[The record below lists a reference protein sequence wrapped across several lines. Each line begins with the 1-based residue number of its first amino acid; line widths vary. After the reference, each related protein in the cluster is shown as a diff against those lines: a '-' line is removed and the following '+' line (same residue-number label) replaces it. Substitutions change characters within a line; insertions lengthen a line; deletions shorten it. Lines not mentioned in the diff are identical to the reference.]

1 MTDRMDNKTKEIMAE
16 INRVIMGKE
25 EIIRKILMTI
35 LSEGHVLLEDVPGV
49 GKTTMALAF
58 SKALGLSYRRI
69 QFTPDVMPSDVVG
82 FYYYNK
88 GKNEFSYRDGA
99 VMTNLLL
106 ADEINRT
113 SSRTQS
119 ALLEVME
126 EGQVT
131 VDGICHKVPIPFFVI
146 ATQNPVGSA
155 GTQTLPESQ
164 LDRFMVKL
172 SMGYPDLESEI
183 ALMSDRSNGNPLD
196 EVRQILSTEELL
208 DMQETVSEIYVSPLI
223 YRYIAMLAAATR
235 KHELITL
242 GISPRGS
249 IALSKMAKASAYMSG
264 RDYVIP
270 DDVKYCLKD
279 VFGHRL
285 VLKSRVRLTSQN
297 VGKILDEICENVPV
311 PGKEYLDQKKGN
323 STGIRRRKQ

>member
-1 MTDRMDNKTKEIMAE
+1 MQNKTKEIMTE

-25 EIIRKILMTI
+25 EVIRKILMSI

-58 SKALGLSYRRI
+58 SKALGLNYRRV

-88 GKNEFSYRDGA
+88 EKNEFVYRDGA

-131 VDGICHKVPIPFFVI
+131 VDGICHKVPVPFFVM

-155 GTQTLPESQ
+155 GTQMLPESQ

-172 SMGYPDLESEI
+172 SMGYPDLEAEI
-183 ALMSDRSNGNPLD
+183 ELMSDRSTGNPLD
-196 EVRQILSTEELL
+196 EVKQILSMEELL
-208 DMQETVSEIYVSPLI
+208 LLQKEVSEIYVSPLI
-223 YRYIAMLAAATR
+223 YRYIAMLSAATR
-235 KHELITL
+235 KHELIVL

-249 IALSKMAKASAYMSG
+249 LALCKMAKANAYMEG
-264 RDYVIP
+264 RDYVTP
-270 DDVKYCLKD
+270 EDVKFCVGD
-279 VFGHRL
+279 VFCHRL
-285 VLKSRVRLTSQN
+285 VLKSRVRLTTQN
-297 VGKILDEICENVPV
+297 VEKIIKDICGAVPV
-311 PGKEYLDQKKGN
+311 PERELSEKTRMSHKNL
-323 STGIRRRKQ
+323 RRRSK

>member
-1 MTDRMDNKTKEIMAE
+1 MMNKRKEIMSE

-25 EIIRKILMTI
+25 DVIKKILMTI

-58 SKALGLSYRRI
+58 SKALGLNYQRM

-82 FYYYNK
+82 FYYFNK
-88 GKNEFSYRDGA
+88 EKNEFVYRDGA

-131 VDGICHKVPIPFFVI
+131 VDGICHKVPAPFFVI

-172 SMGYPDLESEI
+172 SMGYPDLEAEI
-183 ALMSDRSNGNPLD
+183 GLMSDRSTGNPLD
-196 EVRQILSTEELL
+196 EVKQILSMEELL
-208 DMQETVSEIYVSPLI
+208 MLQKEVREIYVSPLI
-223 YRYIAMLAAATR
+223 YRYIAMLSAATR
-235 KHELITL
+235 KHELIVL

-249 IALSKMAKASAYMSG
+249 LALSKMAKASAYMAG
-264 RDYVIP
+264 RDYVTP
-270 DDVKYCLKD
+270 EDVRYCVGD
-279 VFGHRL
+279 VFRHRL
-285 VLKSRVRLTSQN
+285 VLKSRVRLTAQN
-297 VGKILDEICENVPV
+297 VEKIINDICETVPV
-311 PGKEYLDQKKGN
+311 PEREPSEKAKMSHKTL
-323 STGIRRRKQ
+323 RRRTE

>member
-1 MTDRMDNKTKEIMAE
+1 MRNKTKEIMSE

-25 EIIRKILMTI
+25 DVIKKILMTI

-58 SKALGLSYRRI
+58 SKALGLSYRRV

-82 FYYYNK
+82 FYYFNK
-88 GKNEFSYRDGA
+88 EKNEFVYRDGA

-131 VDGICHKVPIPFFVI
+131 VDGICHKVPVPFFVI

-155 GTQTLPESQ
+155 GTQMLPESQ

-172 SMGYPDLESEI
+172 SMGYPDLEAEI
-183 ALMSDRSNGNPLD
+183 ELMSDRSTGNPLD
-196 EVRQILSTEELL
+196 EVKQILSMEELMR
-208 DMQETVSEIYVSPLI
+208 MQKEVSEIYVSPLI
-223 YRYIAMLAAATR
+223 YRYIAMLSAATR
-235 KHELITL
+235 KHELIVL

-249 IALSKMAKASAYMSG
+249 LALSRMAKASAYMNG
-264 RDYVIP
+264 RDYVTP
-270 DDVKYCLKD
+270 EDVRFCVGD
-279 VFGHRL
+279 VFRHRL
-285 VLKSRVRLTSQN
+285 VLKSRVRLTEQN
-297 VGKILDEICENVPV
+297 VERIIRDICENVPV
-311 PGKEYLDQKKGN
+311 PERELSGPTKASG
-323 STGIRRRKQ
+323 GIRRRRTE

>member
-1 MTDRMDNKTKEIMAE
+1 MAE

-25 EIIRKILMTI
+25 DIIRKILMTI
-35 LSEGHVLLEDVPGV
+35 LSDGHVLLEDVPGV

-58 SKALGLSYRRI
+58 SKVLGLSSRRI

-88 GKNEFSYRDGA
+88 EKNEFLYRDGV

-131 VDGICHKVPIPFFVI
+131 VDGICHRVPEPFFVI

-183 ALMSDRSNGNPLD
+183 ALMSDRSTGNPLD
-196 EVRQILSTEELL
+196 EIKQIITKEELL
-208 DMQETVSEIYVSPLI
+208 SLQKEVSEIYVSPLI

-235 KHELITL
+235 KHELVIL

-249 IALSKMAKASAYMSG
+249 LALSKMAKASAYMAG

-270 DDVKYCLKD
+270 GDVKACVKD

-285 VLKSRVRLTSQN
+285 VLKSRVRLTAQN
-297 VGKILDEICENVPV
+297 VDRILADICETVPV
-311 PGKEYLDQKKGN
+311 PEKEYPDQREGARER
-323 STGIRRRKQ
+323 IRRRRQ

>member
-1 MTDRMDNKTKEIMAE
+1 MMNKTKEIMSE

-25 EIIRKILMTI
+25 DVIKKILMTI

-58 SKALGLSYRRI
+58 SKALGLNYRRM

-82 FYYYNK
+82 FYYFNK
-88 GKNEFSYRDGA
+88 EKNEFVYRDGA

-131 VDGICHKVPIPFFVI
+131 VDGICHKVPAPFFVI

-172 SMGYPDLESEI
+172 SMGYPDLEAEI
-183 ALMSDRSNGNPLD
+183 GLMSDRSTCNPLD
-196 EVRQILSTEELL
+196 EVKQILSMEELL
-208 DMQETVSEIYVSPLI
+208 MLQKEVSEIYVSPLI
-223 YRYIAMLAAATR
+223 YRYIAMLSAATR
-235 KHELITL
+235 KHELIVL

-249 IALSKMAKASAYMSG
+249 LALCKMAKASAYMAG
-264 RDYVIP
+264 RDYVTP
-270 DDVKYCLKD
+270 EDVRYCVGD
-279 VFGHRL
+279 VFRHRL
-285 VLKSRVRLTSQN
+285 VLKSRVRLTAQN
-297 VGKILDEICENVPV
+297 VEKIINDICETVPV
-311 PGKEYLDQKKGN
+311 PEREPSEKAKMSHKTL
-323 STGIRRRKQ
+323 RRRTE

>member
-1 MTDRMDNKTKEIMAE
+1 MMNKTKEIMSE

-25 EIIRKILMTI
+25 DVIKKILMTI

-58 SKALGLSYRRI
+58 SKALGLNYQRM

-82 FYYYNK
+82 FYYFNK
-88 GKNEFSYRDGA
+88 EKNEFVYRDGA

-131 VDGICHKVPIPFFVI
+131 VDGICHKVPAPFFVI

-172 SMGYPDLESEI
+172 SMGYPDLEAEI
-183 ALMSDRSNGNPLD
+183 GLMSDRSTGNPLD
-196 EVRQILSTEELL
+196 EVKQILSMEELL
-208 DMQETVSEIYVSPLI
+208 MLQKEVREIYVSPLI
-223 YRYIAMLAAATR
+223 YRYIAMLSAATR
-235 KHELITL
+235 KHELIVL

-249 IALSKMAKASAYMSG
+249 LALSKMAKASAYMAG
-264 RDYVIP
+264 RDYVTP
-270 DDVKYCLKD
+270 EDVRYCVGD
-279 VFGHRL
+279 VFRHRL
-285 VLKSRVRLTSQN
+285 VLKSRVRLTAQN
-297 VGKILDEICENVPV
+297 VEKIINDICETVPV
-311 PGKEYLDQKKGN
+311 PEREPSEKAKMSHKTL
-323 STGIRRRKQ
+323 RRRTE

>member
-1 MTDRMDNKTKEIMAE
+1 MSE
-16 INRVIMGKE
+16 INQVIMGKE

-58 SKALGLSYRRI
+58 SKALGLTCRRV

-88 GKNEFSYRDGA
+88 EKNEFQYRDGA

-131 VDGICHKVPIPFFVI
+131 VDGICHKVPSPFFVI

-172 SMGYPDLESEI
+172 SMGYPDLEAEI
-183 ALMSDRSNGNPLD
+183 SLMSDRSIGNPLD
-196 EVRQILSTEELL
+196 DVKQILTLEELL
-208 DMQETVSEIYVSPLI
+208 TMQKEVGEIYVSPLI
-223 YRYIAMLAAATR
+223 YRYIALLSQATR
-235 KHELITL
+235 KHEYILL

-249 IALSKMAKASAYMSG
+249 LALSKMAKASAFMAG
-264 RDYVIP
+264 RNYVIP
-270 DDVKYCLKD
+270 SDVKDCVKD

-285 VLKSRVRLTSQN
+285 VLKSRVRLTAQN
-297 VGKILDEICENVPV
+297 VEKILDEILESVPV
-311 PGKEYLDQKKGN
+311 PEKEYPKKGTALQAGK
-323 STGIRRRKQ
+323 SGRRG

>member
-1 MTDRMDNKTKEIMAE
+1 MENKTKEIMAE

-25 EIIRKILMTI
+25 DIIRKILMTI
-35 LSEGHVLLEDVPGV
+35 LSDGHVLLEDVPGV

-58 SKALGLSYRRI
+58 SKVLGLSSRRI

-88 GKNEFSYRDGA
+88 EKNEFLYRDGV

-131 VDGICHKVPIPFFVI
+131 VDGICHRVPEPFFVI

-183 ALMSDRSNGNPLD
+183 ALMSDRSTGNPLD
-196 EVRQILSTEELL
+196 EIKQIITKEELL
-208 DMQETVSEIYVSPLI
+208 SLQKEVSEIYVSPLI

-235 KHELITL
+235 KHELVIL

-249 IALSKMAKASAYMSG
+249 LALSKMAKASAYMAG

-270 DDVKYCLKD
+270 GDVKACVKD

-285 VLKSRVRLTSQN
+285 VLKSRVRLTAQN
-297 VGKILDEICENVPV
+297 VDRILADICETVPV
-311 PGKEYLDQKKGN
+311 PEKEYPDQREGARER
-323 STGIRRRKQ
+323 IRRRRQ

>member
-1 MTDRMDNKTKEIMAE
+1 MENKTKEIMAE

-49 GKTTMALAF
+49 GKTSMALAF

-88 GKNEFSYRDGA
+88 EKNDFLYRDGA

-131 VDGICHKVPIPFFVI
+131 VDGICHKVPTPFFVI

-155 GTQTLPESQ
+155 GTQMLPESQ
-164 LDRFMVKL
+164 LDRFMVRL
-172 SMGYPDLESEI
+172 SMGYPDLEAEI
-183 ALMSDRSNGNPLD
+183 ALMSDRSTGNPLD
-196 EVRQILSTEELL
+196 EIKQILSKEELL
-208 DMQETVSEIYVSPLI
+208 SLQKEVSEIYVSPLI

-235 KHELITL
+235 KHELIIL

-249 IALSKMAKASAYMSG
+249 LALAKMAKASAYMAG

-270 DDVKYCLKD
+270 NDVKECVKD

-285 VLKSRVRLTSQN
+285 VLRSRVRLTAQN
-297 VGKILDEICENVPV
+297 VDKILDEICENVPV
-311 PGKEYLDQKKGN
+311 PEKEYPDQTKEARA
-323 STGIRRRKQ
+323 GIHRRTQ

>member
-1 MTDRMDNKTKEIMAE
+1 MMNKTKEIMSE

-25 EIIRKILMTI
+25 DVIKKILMTI

-58 SKALGLSYRRI
+58 SKALGLNYRRL

-82 FYYYNK
+82 FYYFNK
-88 GKNEFSYRDGA
+88 EKNEFVYRDGA

-131 VDGICHKVPIPFFVI
+131 VDGICHKVPAPFFVI

-172 SMGYPDLESEI
+172 SMGYPDLEAEI
-183 ALMSDRSNGNPLD
+183 GLMSDRSTGNPLD
-196 EVRQILSTEELL
+196 EVKQILSMEELL
-208 DMQETVSEIYVSPLI
+208 MLQKEVSEIYVSPLI
-223 YRYIAMLAAATR
+223 YRYIAMLSAATR
-235 KHELITL
+235 KHELIVL

-249 IALSKMAKASAYMSG
+249 LALCKMAKASAYMAG
-264 RDYVIP
+264 RDYVTP
-270 DDVKYCLKD
+270 EDVRYCVGD
-279 VFGHRL
+279 VFRHRL
-285 VLKSRVRLTSQN
+285 VLKSRVRLTAQN
-297 VGKILDEICENVPV
+297 VEKIINDICETVPV
-311 PGKEYLDQKKGN
+311 PEREPSEKAKMSHKTL
-323 STGIRRRKQ
+323 RRRTE